1 MVDLVLK
8 YDGRLFVQRKR
19 PGHLFVDQKVE
30 SGLKKSGDETHHNQV
45 AHLGHSAEK
54 FCILTLGLG
63 IPLMGRVV
71 YAIASN
77 WIKSKPTIHTQIGYL
92 SSHPRKLTIISWL

>member
-45 AHLGHSAEK
+45 AHLGQHCRK
-54 FCILTLGLG
+54 VLHLDLG
-63 IPLMGRVV
+63 IGNSFDGARCLCDS
-71 YAIASN
+71 I
-77 WIKSKPTIHTQIGYL
+77 
-92 SSHPRKLTIISWL
+92 